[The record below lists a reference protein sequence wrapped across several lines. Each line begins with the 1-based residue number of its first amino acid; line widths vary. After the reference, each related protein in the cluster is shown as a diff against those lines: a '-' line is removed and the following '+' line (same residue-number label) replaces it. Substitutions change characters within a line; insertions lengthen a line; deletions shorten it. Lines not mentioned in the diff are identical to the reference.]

1 MSDDVRR
8 ITFIYLV
15 EVSSVDNIACQFI
28 PRICKIWVENKLNF
42 FSNNTYLHTLTTNV
56 ECA

>member
-28 PRICKIWVENKLNF
+28 PRICKIWVENKLNV
-42 FSNNTYLHTLTTNV
+42 FSNTYLHTLITNV